1 MVNDHERAP
10 AASQQY
16 RGIGI
21 LMGVEATT
29 LAVASFLHLAGY
41 VRGHAKPYTSTGA
54 GIAEAVLCVALAWG
68 ASAMLRP
75 TAGSR
80 SIAIG
85 TTAVTIAG
93 FGYGLS
99 VTTQG
104 GDLPDIT
111 YHAAMLPVLLS
122 TLILILRT
130 RRGDPE
136 GDATP
141 VPSGRGVS
149 GSLG

>member
-1 MVNDHERAP
+1 
-10 AASQQY
+10 
-16 RGIGI
+16 
-21 LMGVEATT
+21 
-29 LAVASFLHLAGY
+29 
-41 VRGHAKPYTSTGA
+41 
-54 GIAEAVLCVALAWG
+54 
-68 ASAMLRP
+68 MLRP

-85 TTAVTIAG
+85 TTAFTIAG
-93 FGYGLS
+93 FLYGLS

-111 YHAAMLPVLLS
+111 YHATMLPVLLS

-130 RRGDPE
+130 RRRDPE

-141 VPSGRGVS
+141 VPSSRGVS